1 MCYTYVLVHPQRARS
16 HRRCMQNGAKAV
28 IFVGSSTE
36 GLEEAHRICELL
48 TDEATECMLW
58 DKAFPPG
65 FLTLESLEHI
75 LLECCAAVFVAT
87 PDDEGTIRGVQLRTP
102 RANILLEFG
111 LMAGRLGRPSI
122 ALCQYGCVEL
132 PSDLKGL
139 TVIKMDPDPA
149 ITSDTSKEE
158 FRQRAYRQLHSW
170 SSHLVATAE
179 RIPRTEI
186 VHGYTGRWRFNLQ
199 LDTWRNL
206 PIAFPSYAL
215 VNGFLDLWV
224 NDTGQKGKG
233 FAHGSLTFK
242 LVASGTT
249 NRETYLGEIR
259 VCHQVTHLFC
269 SRNGNLQL
277 TTETFSLHRL
287 LSSGEPWPEIA
298 GVGEMPDPWPF
309 YWKLHTS
316 CEPRTLEGSVCTE
329 GSGKTEGNIR
339 ALKEF

>member
-1 MCYTYVLVHPQRARS
+1 
-16 HRRCMQNGAKAV
+16 MQSEPKAV

-36 GLEEAHRICELL
+36 GLGEAHRICELL
-48 TDEATECMLW
+48 TDKDTECVLW

-65 FLTLESLEHI
+65 FLTLESLEHV

-87 PDDEGTIRGVQLRTP
+87 PDDEGTIRGVHVRTP

-111 LMAGRLGRPSI
+111 LMAGRLGRPNI
-122 ALCQYGCVEL
+122 ALCQYGPVEL

-139 TVIKMDPDPA
+139 TVIRMDPDSA
-149 ITSDTSKEE
+149 ASSEISTDQ
-158 FRQRAYRQLHSW
+158 FRERAYQQLQSW

-179 RIPRTEI
+179 RIPRTDI

-199 LDTWRNL
+199 LETWRNI

-224 NDTGQKGKG
+224 SDTGQNGKG

-242 LVASGTT
+242 LVDSRMP
-249 NRETYLGEIR
+249 NRDTYLGEIR
-259 VCHQVTHLFC
+259 VCHQITYLSC
-269 SRNGNLQL
+269 CRNGDLEL
-277 TTETFSLHRL
+277 STETFSLHRL
-287 LSSGEPWPEIA
+287 LSSGEPWPEVA

-316 CEPRTLEGSVCTE
+316 TEPRTLEGTVCTE
-329 GSGKTEGNIR
+329 GSGKTQGNVR